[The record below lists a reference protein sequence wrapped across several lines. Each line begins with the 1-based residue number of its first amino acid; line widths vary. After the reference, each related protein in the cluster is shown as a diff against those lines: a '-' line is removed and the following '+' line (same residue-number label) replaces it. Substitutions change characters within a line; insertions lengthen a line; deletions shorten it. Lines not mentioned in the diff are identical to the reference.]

1 MVSTQG
7 RINLPC
13 ILPIKARFKG
23 GWNDMEFN
31 WLGVAFVSEDLP
43 CEIEEMVNQK
53 MEELRE
59 EAMKEFDAFLD
70 RNDLEQVMGVV
81 VRKGSVK

>member
-1 MVSTQG
+1 
-7 RINLPC
+7 
-13 ILPIKARFKG
+13 
-23 GWNDMEFN
+23 MEFN
-31 WLGVAFVSEDLP
+31 WLGVTFVSEDLP

-59 EAMKEFDAFLD
+59 EAMKQFDAFLD
-70 RNDLEQVMGVV
+70 RNDLEQVMGVI

>member
-1 MVSTQG
+1 
-7 RINLPC
+7 
-13 ILPIKARFKG
+13 
-23 GWNDMEFN
+23 MEFN

-59 EAMKEFDAFLD
+59 EAMKEFDAFLN

>member
-1 MVSTQG
+1 
-7 RINLPC
+7 
-13 ILPIKARFKG
+13 
-23 GWNDMEFN
+23 MEFN
-31 WLGVAFVSEDLP
+31 WLGVAFVSDDLP

-59 EAMKEFDAFLD
+59 EAMKKFDAFLD
-70 RNDLEQVMGVV
+70 RNDLEQVMGVI

>member
-1 MVSTQG
+1 
-7 RINLPC
+7 
-13 ILPIKARFKG
+13 
-23 GWNDMEFN
+23 MEFN

-81 VRKGSVK
+81 IRKGSVK

>member
-1 MVSTQG
+1 
-7 RINLPC
+7 
-13 ILPIKARFKG
+13 
-23 GWNDMEFN
+23 MEFN